1 MSSSGITNSSSEKFS
16 KNVSSGMIPEESS
29 SGNGLHG
36 RAFSSLHCLMDAP
49 AIMLGARSNSL
60 ITGAQTK
67 LAQSIYNGALLSPI
81 GLEIQTSKLMLF
93 LLLFHKNQG
102 VPPLHFRKTNSDTH
116 KK

>member
-1 MSSSGITNSSSEKFS
+1 M
-16 KNVSSGMIPEESS
+16 SS

-36 RAFSSLHCLMDAP
+36 RAFSSLHCLLDTP

-81 GLEIQTSKLMLF
+81 GLEIQTSKLLLL